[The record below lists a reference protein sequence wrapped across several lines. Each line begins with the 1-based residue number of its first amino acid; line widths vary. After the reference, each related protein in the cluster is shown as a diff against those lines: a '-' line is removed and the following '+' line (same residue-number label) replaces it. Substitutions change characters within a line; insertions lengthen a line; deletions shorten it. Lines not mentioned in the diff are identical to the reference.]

1 MRLLHTAD
9 WHLGRIFYG
18 QYLTDDQAHVLEN
31 QFFSILKDEKIDGI
45 LLAGDIFDRAVPPI
59 EAVEL
64 WDSIITRLAMDYKV
78 PLFVV
83 SGNHDGAERLEVGR
97 SMLSRSGIHIW
108 GSPYHALQPFVFEGV
123 DGKVAIC
130 PMPFSEPRRIGDAL
144 GFGSTN
150 ISLETIQNI
159 DNVETPAAKTKTK
172 TKGSKSKKAS
182 VGVVEDSLFA
192 SVDKV
197 DEKIAAIE
205 TSKGVT
211 QDLVAHNESG
221 LNLHNND
228 QMYQAWSNHLRN
240 QVPKGMRSIAISH
253 AFVMGGEVGG
263 SERTMSIGGSEQ
275 VSPQVFKDF
284 HYTALGHLHGP
295 QRMGADYIR
304 YSGSP
309 LKYSFDEH
317 TQKKSFTIIDMD
329 TKGEVDISTI
339 PVEAKRD
346 VVILEGYFE
355 DLLNNKELQAKHK
368 DDYVQA
374 RLLDTMPIMD
384 GMAKLRQVYHRCMA
398 IDLVGRVATPMA
410 DMDEAVFK
418 ELNERE
424 LFNQFAETV
433 WKEPLTEREQQYINS
448 VWDRILK
455 ED

>member
-1 MRLLHTAD
+1 MRFLHTAD

-18 QYLTDDQAHVLEN
+18 QYLTDDQAHVLEY
-31 QFFSILKDEKIDGI
+31 QFFTILKEEKIDGI
-45 LLAGDIFDRAVPPI
+45 LLAGDVFDRAVPPI
-59 EAVEL
+59 EAIEL
-64 WDSIITRLAMDYKV
+64 WDSIITRLAMDFKV

-108 GSPYHALQPFVFEGV
+108 GSPYHALQPFEFESS

-144 GFGSTN
+144 GLSASESEPVDT
-150 ISLETIQNI
+150 E
-159 DNVETPAAKTKTK
+159 AK
-172 TKGSKSKKAS
+172 
-182 VGVVEDSLFA
+182 DSLF
-192 SVDKV
+192 SYVES
-197 DEKIAAIE
+197 DEQELEPIF
-205 TSKGVT
+205 
-211 QDLVAHNESG
+211 
-221 LNLHNND
+221 NLHNYD
-228 QMYQAWSNHLRN
+228 QMYQAWSDCLYKR
-240 QVPKGMRSIAISH
+240 VPKGMRSIAISH

-263 SERTMSIGGSEQ
+263 SERTLSVGGSEQ
-275 VSPQVFKDF
+275 VSPHVFKNF

-295 QRMGADYIR
+295 QRMGADHIR

-317 TQKKSFTIIDMD
+317 GQKKSFTIIDMD
-329 TKGEVDISTI
+329 TKGKVDISTI

-355 DLLNNKELQAKHK
+355 DLLNNTALQTKHK

-384 GMAKLRQVYHRCMA
+384 GMAKLRQVYHRCMTIELA
-398 IDLVGRVATPMA
+398 GRIATPVV
-410 DMDEAVFK
+410 DMGDAVFK
-418 ELNERE
+418 ELNERQ

-433 WKEPLTEREQQYINS
+433 WKNPLTEREQQYINS

>member
-1 MRLLHTAD
+1 MRFLHTAD

-18 QYLTDDQAHVLEN
+18 QYLTDDQAYVLEH
-31 QFFSILKDEKIDGI
+31 QFFTILKEEKIDGI
-45 LLAGDIFDRAVPPI
+45 LLAGDVFDRAVPPI
-59 EAVEL
+59 EAIEL

-97 SMLSRSGIHIW
+97 SMLSESGIHIW
-108 GSPYHALQPFVFEGV
+108 GSPHHALQPFEFEGF
-123 DGKVAIC
+123 DGRVAIC

-144 GFGSTN
+144 GLNS
-150 ISLETIQNI
+150 SE
-159 DNVETPAAKTKTK
+159 
-172 TKGSKSKKAS
+172 SKP
-182 VGVVEDSLFA
+182 VDTDMTDDTLF
-192 SVDKV
+192 SYVDDK
-197 DEKIAAIE
+197 DQEA
-205 TSKGVT
+205 
-211 QDLVAHNESG
+211 VA
-221 LNLHNND
+221 LNLHNYD
-228 QMYQAWSNHLRN
+228 QMYQAWSDYLYK
-240 QVPKGMRSIAISH
+240 QVPKRMRSIAISH

-263 SERTMSIGGSEQ
+263 SERTLSVGGSEQ
-275 VSPQVFKDF
+275 VSPHVFKNF

-295 QRMGADYIR
+295 QRMGADHIR

-317 TQKKSFTIIDMD
+317 AQKKSFSIIDMD
-329 TKGEVDISTI
+329 TNGKVDISTI

-355 DLLNNKELQAKHK
+355 DLLNNTSLQKKHK

-384 GMAKLRQVYHRCMA
+384 GMAKLRQVYHRCMTIELA
-398 IDLVGRVATPMA
+398 GRIATPVA
-410 DMDEAVFK
+410 DMGDAVFK

-433 WKEPLTEREQQYINS
+433 WKNPLTEREQQYINS

>member
-1 MRLLHTAD
+1 MRFLHTAD

-31 QFFSILKDEKIDGI
+31 QFFSILKDENIDGI
-45 LLAGDIFDRAVPPI
+45 LLAGDVFDRAVPPI
-59 EAVEL
+59 EAIEL

-97 SMLSRSGIHIW
+97 SMLSQSGIHIW
-108 GSPYHALQPFVFEGV
+108 GSPHHALQPFEFEGT

-144 GFGSTN
+144 GLGFATS
-150 ISLETIQNI
+150 SLET
-159 DNVETPAAKTKTK
+159 
-172 TKGSKSKKAS
+172 S
-182 VGVVEDSLFA
+182 
-192 SVDKV
+192 
-197 DEKIAAIE
+197 
-205 TSKGVT
+205 
-211 QDLVAHNESG
+211 
-221 LNLHNND
+221 LNLHNYD

-253 AFVMGGEVGG
+253 AFVMGGDVGG
-263 SERTMSIGGSEQ
+263 SERTLSIGGSEQ

-317 TQKKSFTIIDMD
+317 TQKKSFTIVDMN
-329 TKGEVDISTI
+329 TKGQVDISTI

-355 DLLNNKELQAKHK
+355 DLLNNKELQANHK

-384 GMAKLRQVYHRCMA
+384 GMAKLRQVYHRCMT

>member
-1 MRLLHTAD
+1 MRFLHTAD

-18 QYLTDDQAHVLEN
+18 QYLTDDQAHVLEH
-31 QFFSILKDEKIDGI
+31 QFFTILKEEKIDGI
-45 LLAGDIFDRAVPPI
+45 LLAGDVFDRAVPPI
-59 EAVEL
+59 EAIEL

-108 GSPYHALQPFVFEGV
+108 GSPHHALQPFEFESS

-144 GFGSTN
+144 GLSAR
-150 ISLETIQNI
+150 E
-159 DNVETPAAKTKTK
+159 
-172 TKGSKSKKAS
+172 SKP
-182 VGVVEDSLFA
+182 VDTEVEDSLF
-192 SVDKV
+192 SYVES
-197 DEKIAAIE
+197 DE
-205 TSKGVT
+205 
-211 QDLVAHNESG
+211 QESESTC
-221 LNLHNND
+221 NLHNYD
-228 QMYQAWSNHLRN
+228 QMYQAWSDCLYK

-263 SERTMSIGGSEQ
+263 SERTLSVGGSEQ
-275 VSPQVFKDF
+275 VSPHVFKNF

-295 QRMGADYIR
+295 QRMGADHIR

-309 LKYSFDEH
+309 LKYSFDEQG
-317 TQKKSFTIIDMD
+317 QKKSFTIIDLD
-329 TKGEVDISTI
+329 TKGNVDISTI

-346 VVILEGYFE
+346 VVILEGHFE
-355 DLLNNKELQAKHK
+355 DLLNNKELQTKHK

-384 GMAKLRQVYHRCMA
+384 GMAKLRQVYHRCMTIELA
-398 IDLVGRVATPMA
+398 GRIATPVA
-410 DMDEAVFK
+410 DMGDVVFK
-418 ELNERE
+418 ELNERQ

-433 WKEPLTEREQQYINS
+433 WKKPLTEAEQSYIDS
-448 VWDRILK
+448 VWDRIIK

>member
-1 MRLLHTAD
+1 MRFLHTAD

-18 QYLTDDQAHVLEN
+18 QYLTDDQAYVLEH
-31 QFFSILKDEKIDGI
+31 QFFTILKEEKIDGI
-45 LLAGDIFDRAVPPI
+45 LLAGDVFDRAVPPI
-59 EAVEL
+59 EAIEL

-97 SMLSRSGIHIW
+97 SMLGQSGIHIW
-108 GSPYHALQPFVFEGV
+108 GSPHHALQPFEFEGA
-123 DGKVAIC
+123 DGRVAIC

-144 GFGSTN
+144 GLNS
-150 ISLETIQNI
+150 SE
-159 DNVETPAAKTKTK
+159 
-172 TKGSKSKKAS
+172 SKPVDPDMTDDTLFSYVDDKAQ
-182 VGVVEDSLFA
+182 EA
-192 SVDKV
+192 
-197 DEKIAAIE
+197 
-205 TSKGVT
+205 
-211 QDLVAHNESG
+211 VA
-221 LNLHNND
+221 LNLHNYD
-228 QMYQAWSNHLRN
+228 QMYQAWSDYLYK
-240 QVPKGMRSIAISH
+240 QVPKQMRSIAISH

-263 SERTMSIGGSEQ
+263 SERTLSVGGSEQ
-275 VSPQVFKDF
+275 VSPHVFKNF

-295 QRMGADYIR
+295 QRMGADHIR

-309 LKYSFDEH
+309 LKYSFDEYG
-317 TQKKSFTIIDMD
+317 QKKSFAIIDMD
-329 TKGEVDISTI
+329 TKGKVDISTI

-355 DLLNNKELQAKHK
+355 DLLNNTALQKKHK

-384 GMAKLRQVYHRCMA
+384 GMAKLRQVYHRCMTIELA
-398 IDLVGRVATPMA
+398 GRIATPVA
-410 DMDEAVFK
+410 DMGDAVFK

-433 WKEPLTEREQQYINS
+433 WKNPLTEREQQYINS

>member
-1 MRLLHTAD
+1 MRFLHTAD

-18 QYLTDDQAHVLEN
+18 QYLTDDQAHVLEH
-31 QFFSILKDEKIDGI
+31 QFFTILKEEKIDGI
-45 LLAGDIFDRAVPPI
+45 LLAGDVFDRAVPPI
-59 EAVEL
+59 EAIGL

-97 SMLSRSGIHIW
+97 SMLSESGIHIW
-108 GSPYHALQPFVFEGV
+108 GSPHHALQPFEFEGA
-123 DGKVAIC
+123 DGRVAIC

-144 GFGSTN
+144 GLNS
-150 ISLETIQNI
+150 SE
-159 DNVETPAAKTKTK
+159 
-172 TKGSKSKKAS
+172 SKPVDTDTTDDTLFSYVDDKAQ
-182 VGVVEDSLFA
+182 EA
-192 SVDKV
+192 
-197 DEKIAAIE
+197 
-205 TSKGVT
+205 
-211 QDLVAHNESG
+211 VA
-221 LNLHNND
+221 LNLHNYD
-228 QMYQAWSNHLRN
+228 QMYQAWSDYLYK
-240 QVPKGMRSIAISH
+240 QVPKRMRSIAISH

-263 SERTMSIGGSEQ
+263 SERTLSVGGSEQ
-275 VSPQVFKDF
+275 VSPHVFKNF

-295 QRMGADYIR
+295 QRMGADHIR

-317 TQKKSFTIIDMD
+317 GQKKSFTIIDMD
-329 TKGEVDISTI
+329 TTGKVDISTI

-355 DLLNNKELQAKHK
+355 DLLNNTALQTKHK

-384 GMAKLRQVYHRCMA
+384 GMAKLRQVYHRCMTIELA
-398 IDLVGRVATPMA
+398 GRIATPVV
-410 DMDEAVFK
+410 DMGDAVFK

-433 WKEPLTEREQQYINS
+433 WKNPLTEREQQYINS

>member
-1 MRLLHTAD
+1 MRFLHTAD

-97 SMLSRSGIHIW
+97 SMLSQSGIHIW
-108 GSPYHALQPFVFEGV
+108 GSPHHALQPFEFEGA

-144 GFGSTN
+144 GLGSAN
-150 ISLETIQNI
+150 NSLQTIQRLENAI
-159 DNVETPAAKTKTK
+159 DADTKTK
-172 TKGSKSKKAS
+172 AKSKRSKSKKAS
-182 VGVVEDSLFA
+182 VDIIEDSLFA
-192 SVDKV
+192 GVDMA
-197 DEKIAAIE
+197 DEEIAAIE
-205 TSKGVT
+205 TSKRVT
-211 QDLVAHNESG
+211 QDLAAHNESG
-221 LNLHNND
+221 LNLHNYD
-228 QMYQAWSNHLRN
+228 QMYRAWSDYLYKK
-240 QVPKGMRSIAISH
+240 VPKGIRSIAISH
-253 AFVMGGEVGG
+253 AFVMGGDVCE
-263 SERTMSIGGSEQ
+263 SERTLSIGGSEQ

-317 TQKKSFTIIDMD
+317 MQKKSFTIIDMD
-329 TKGEVDISTI
+329 TKGQVDISTI
-339 PVEAKRD
+339 PVDAKRD

-384 GMAKLRQVYHRCMA
+384 GMAKLRQVYHRCMT

-410 DMDEAVFK
+410 DMDEVVFK

>member
-1 MRLLHTAD
+1 
-9 WHLGRIFYG
+9 
-18 QYLTDDQAHVLEN
+18 
-31 QFFSILKDEKIDGI
+31 DGI

-59 EAVEL
+59 EAIEL

-108 GSPYHALQPFVFEGV
+108 GSPHHALQPFEFEGA

-144 GFGSTN
+144 GLGSANNSLQT
-150 ISLETIQNI
+150 IQSLENAI
-159 DNVETPAAKTKTK
+159 DADTKTK
-172 TKGSKSKKAS
+172 AKSKRSKSKKAS
-182 VGVVEDSLFA
+182 VDIIEDSLFA
-192 SVDKV
+192 SVDMADINLADV
-197 DEKIAAIE
+197 E
-205 TSKGVT
+205 TNDVVT
-211 QDLVAHNESG
+211 QDLDRNNETT
-221 LNLHNND
+221 LNLHNYD
-228 QMYQAWSNHLRN
+228 QMYQAWSNHLRT

-253 AFVMGGEVGG
+253 AFVMGGEICE
-263 SERTMSIGGSEQ
+263 SERTLSIGGSEQ

-317 TQKKSFTIIDMD
+317 AQKKSFTIIDMD
-329 TKGEVDISTI
+329 AKGKVDISTI

-384 GMAKLRQVYHRCMA
+384 GMAKLRQVYHRCMT

>member
-1 MRLLHTAD
+1 MRFLHTAD

-31 QFFSILKDEKIDGI
+31 QFFTILKEEKIDGI
-45 LLAGDIFDRAVPPI
+45 LLAGDVFDRAVPPI

-64 WDSIITRLAMDYKV
+64 WDSIITRLAIDYKV

-97 SMLSRSGIHIW
+97 SMLSQSGIHIW
-108 GSPYHALQPFVFEGV
+108 GSPHHALQPFEFEGS

-144 GFGSTN
+144 GLGVNEAKPSD
-150 ISLETIQNI
+150 E
-159 DNVETPAAKTKTK
+159 DNL
-172 TKGSKSKKAS
+172 
-182 VGVVEDSLFA
+182 EDSLF
-192 SVDKV
+192 SYVDT
-197 DEKIAAIE
+197 DEHE
-205 TSKGVT
+205 EPS
-211 QDLVAHNESG
+211 
-221 LNLHNND
+221 LNLHNYD
-228 QMYQAWSNHLRN
+228 QMYQAWSDHLYK

-263 SERTMSIGGSEQ
+263 SERTLSVGGSEQ
-275 VSPQVFKDF
+275 VNPQVFKDF

-317 TQKKSFTIIDMD
+317 TQKKSFTIIDMNA
-329 TKGEVDISTI
+329 KGNVDISTV

-374 RLLDTMPIMD
+374 QLLDTMPIMD
-384 GMAKLRQVYHRCMA
+384 GMAKLRQVYHRCMT
-398 IDLVGRVATPMA
+398 IDLVGRVAAPIA
-410 DMDEAVFK
+410 DMGDAVFK

>member
-1 MRLLHTAD
+1 MRFLHTAD

-18 QYLTDDQAHVLEN
+18 QYLTDDQAYVLEH
-31 QFFSILKDEKIDGI
+31 QFFTILKEEKIDGI
-45 LLAGDIFDRAVPPI
+45 LLAGDVFDRAVPPI
-59 EAVEL
+59 EAIEL
-64 WDSIITRLAMDYKV
+64 WDSIITRLAMDYKM

-97 SMLSRSGIHIW
+97 SMLGQSGIHIW
-108 GSPYHALQPFVFEGV
+108 GSPHHALRPFEFESS

-130 PMPFSEPRRIGDAL
+130 PMPFSEPRRISDAL
-144 GFGSTN
+144 GFSKNESKLVDTDMTEGSLFTYVDTN
-150 ISLETIQNI
+150 ELET
-159 DNVETPAAKTKTK
+159 DA
-172 TKGSKSKKAS
+172 
-182 VGVVEDSLFA
+182 
-192 SVDKV
+192 
-197 DEKIAAIE
+197 
-205 TSKGVT
+205 
-211 QDLVAHNESG
+211 
-221 LNLHNND
+221 LNLHNYD
-228 QMYQAWSNHLRN
+228 QMYQAWSDYLRN

-263 SERTMSIGGSEQ
+263 SERTLSVGGSEQ
-275 VSPQVFKDF
+275 VSPHVFKDF

-317 TQKKSFTIIDMD
+317 MQKKSFTIIDMD
-329 TKGEVDISTI
+329 TKGQVDISTI
-339 PVEAKRD
+339 PVEPKRD

-384 GMAKLRQVYHRCMA
+384 GMAKLRQVYRCCMT
-398 IDLVGRVATPMA
+398 IDLVGRVAAPMA
-410 DMDEAVFK
+410 DMGDVVFK

-433 WKEPLTEREQQYINS
+433 WKNPLTEREQQYINS

>member
-1 MRLLHTAD
+1 MRFLHTAD

-18 QYLTDDQAHVLEN
+18 QYLTEDQAHVLEH

-45 LLAGDIFDRAVPPI
+45 LLAGDVFDRAVPPI
-59 EAVEL
+59 EAIEL

-97 SMLSRSGIHIW
+97 SMLGQSGIHIW
-108 GSPYHALQPFVFEGV
+108 GSPHHALRPFEFESS
-123 DGKVAIC
+123 DGRVAIC

-144 GFGSTN
+144 GLNS
-150 ISLETIQNI
+150 SE
-159 DNVETPAAKTKTK
+159 
-172 TKGSKSKKAS
+172 SKP
-182 VGVVEDSLFA
+182 VDTDMTDDTLF
-192 SVDKV
+192 SYVDDK
-197 DEKIAAIE
+197 DQEA
-205 TSKGVT
+205 
-211 QDLVAHNESG
+211 VA
-221 LNLHNND
+221 LNLHNYD
-228 QMYQAWSNHLRN
+228 QMNQAWSDYLYK
-240 QVPKGMRSIAISH
+240 QVPKQMRSIAISH

-263 SERTMSIGGSEQ
+263 SERTLSVGGSEQ
-275 VSPQVFKDF
+275 VSPHVFKNF

-295 QRMGADYIR
+295 QRMGADHIR

-317 TQKKSFTIIDMD
+317 EQKKSFTIIDMD
-329 TKGEVDISTI
+329 TKGNVDIGTI
-339 PVEAKRD
+339 PVEPKRD

-384 GMAKLRQVYHRCMA
+384 GMAKLRQVYRCCMT
-398 IDLVGRVATPMA
+398 IDLVGRVAAPIA
-410 DMDEAVFK
+410 DMGDSVFK
-418 ELNERE
+418 ELNERQ

-433 WKEPLTEREQQYINS
+433 WKEPLTEAEQSYIDS
-448 VWDRILK
+448 VWDRIIK